1 LVNQWRWRGN
11 NLSEASTINASTF
24 ARQIINKH
32 PEVVS
37 RPLGTNEV
45 ELVVPANKIRDVV
58 TMIDQEVNDALPESI
73 FGIDLEN
80 DKYELIY
87 IFWSHSNR
95 MLLQLRVSLEG
106 EKPAIESTCDIFPGF
121 EWHERET
128 REMFG
133 IEFKNHPD
141 PRLLL
146 LPDELEGV
154 YPLRKRFQTVRN
166 RMDEAGI
173 TSPKSQSKTGGE
185 DQ

>member
-1 LVNQWRWRGN
+1 MSESS
-11 NLSEASTINASTF
+11 NLTASTF
-24 ARQIINKH
+24 ARHLINKH

-37 RPLGTNEV
+37 KPLGANEV
-45 ELVVPANKIRDVV
+45 ELIVPSNIIREII
-58 TMIDQEVNDALPESI
+58 TMIDEEISDALPESI

-106 EKPAIESTCDIFPGF
+106 ERPEIESTCDIFPGF

-154 YPLRKRFQTVRN
+154 YPLRKRFQTDRN

-173 TSPKSQSKTGGE
+173 TSPKQQTKAGGE
-185 DQ
+185 D

>member
-1 LVNQWRWRGN
+1 
-11 NLSEASTINASTF
+11 
-24 ARQIINKH
+24 
-32 PEVVS
+32 
-37 RPLGTNEV
+37 
-45 ELVVPANKIRDVV
+45 
-58 TMIDQEVNDALPESI
+58 
-73 FGIDLEN
+73 
-80 DKYELIY
+80 
-87 IFWSHSNR
+87 
-95 MLLQLRVSLEG
+95 
-106 EKPAIESTCDIFPGF
+106 
-121 EWHERET
+121 
-128 REMFG
+128 MFG

>member
-1 LVNQWRWRGN
+1 
-11 NLSEASTINASTF
+11 LSESTGITASTL
-24 ARQIINKH
+24 ARQIINRH
-32 PEVVS
+32 PQVSS
-37 RPLGTNEV
+37 RPLGTNEI
-45 ELVVPANKIRDVV
+45 ELVVPSDKIRGVV
-58 TMIDQEVNDALPESI
+58 TMIDENVHDALPESI

-95 MLLQLRVSLEG
+95 MLVQLRVSLEG
-106 EKPAIESTCDIFPGF
+106 ERPEIDSTCDIFPGF

-154 YPLRKRFQTVRN
+154 FPLRKRFQTDQSRL
-166 RMDEAGI
+166 DETGI
-173 TSPKSQSKTGGE
+173 APPKARPKTGGDDE
-185 DQ
+185 

>member
-1 LVNQWRWRGN
+1 M
-11 NLSEASTINASTF
+11 SESTNIKASTF
-24 ARQIINKH
+24 ARQLINKH
-32 PEVVS
+32 PEIVS
-37 RPLGTNEV
+37 RPLGANEI
-45 ELVVPANKIRDVV
+45 ELVVPPNKIRDVV
-58 TMIDQEVNDALPESI
+58 TMIDEEVHDALPESI

-106 EKPAIESTCDIFPGF
+106 ERPEIDSTCDIFPGF

-154 YPLRKRFQTVRN
+154 YPLRKRFQTDQSRL
-166 RMDEAGI
+166 DESGI
-173 TSPKSQSKTGGE
+173 TPPKARPKTGGSE
-185 DQ
+185 E